1 MYVSTSIWTQLAC
14 RNTGRHSLNSAKGTP
29 KDENAKIMYVSIQ
42 SAYVR
47 LLGAQF
53 HLCFCPQRQR
63 GTKQCIPSG
72 RVFRVQRARCSTSSG
87 HSCFVNQHQQVVR
100 PPFVVAFYRHFHIL
114 KPSPIQ
120 LPCPAFEDRGTAS
133 CRRSPENVRRC
144 CCFCPSNVLRWF
156 FKHFA
161 IFFGFILGD
170 WCVVSS
176 W

>member
-1 MYVSTSIWTQLAC
+1 MCTTFMYVSTSIWPQPAC

-100 PPFVVAFYRHFHIL
+100 PPFVVAFLSSLSHPQT
-114 KPSPIQ
+114 KPNPIAM
-120 LPCPAFEDRGTAS
+120 PR
-133 CRRSPENVRRC
+133 V
-144 CCFCPSNVLRWF
+144 
-156 FKHFA
+156 
-161 IFFGFILGD
+161 
-170 WCVVSS
+170 
-176 W
+176 

>member
-1 MYVSTSIWTQLAC
+1 MCTTFMYVSTSIWPQLAC
-14 RNTGRHSLNSAKGTP
+14 RNTSRHSLNSAKGTP

-100 PPFVVAFYRHFHIL
+100 PPLSSRFYRHFHIL
-114 KPSPIQ
+114 KPRTQSNCHAPRLRTGV
-120 LPCPAFEDRGTAS
+120 LPVAVALQKT
-133 CRRSPENVRRC
+133 
-144 CCFCPSNVLRWF
+144 
-156 FKHFA
+156 
-161 IFFGFILGD
+161 
-170 WCVVSS
+170 CVVAVAFVLAMYSGGSS
-176 W
+176 NTLQYSSGSS